1 MARVRLLCSRNSQKV
16 LTIDSSAS
24 LWAIQSSTELSW
36 FWNSNTKMLIEMPLK
51 YYLQIMTCMINR
63 YFKYPNRFGHIV
75 AAFVSGLPFCL
86 HPELPLLTHAMC
98 CAFELA
104 WSQLLTSHT
113 DKSNILRIL
122 RIIDGIPIAKLVF
135 VLGGGYMYHIR
146 LFYPWLAPKFLH
158 RLVKLVT
165 NDL

>member
-1 MARVRLLCSRNSQKV
+1 
-16 LTIDSSAS
+16 
-24 LWAIQSSTELSW
+24 
-36 FWNSNTKMLIEMPLK
+36 
-51 YYLQIMTCMINR
+51 MTCMINR
-63 YFKYPNRFGHIV
+63 HLKYPSRFFHII

-98 CAFELA
+98 CALELA
-104 WSQLLTSHT
+104 WSQLLASGE
-113 DKSNILRIL
+113 DESSILTFVAA
-122 RIIDGIPIAKLVF
+122 IPIAKLVY